1 MKNGVVGSGEVLGK
15 YLRLMKVAQYSKL
28 RYKDSERL
36 NYINGQEKNKIDEAA
51 RAIADDPVAR
61 KMMQELQAQLDEG
74 KISQEQF
81 DTLNP
86 INHVETPETGAFL
99 PSVTEISSE
108 KDKEILSQLSQE
120 EVSYLRKKWGSNY
133 KPNQWLYMEELYT
146 QYENQFELTVD
157 RIVALKQLC
166 KLDLEMNECLAIKDY
181 KAYRDLSG
189 QLDMVR
195 KSAKFTEAQNKENSS
210 NYLDSIGELVRFCEE
225 EKGLIEA
232 MPHPDDYPQDKI
244 DYTIIDIKKYIQD
257 LVRGELGLGSLIES
271 YIKKLEEHEE
281 RNALDMNI
289 SLPPMDM
296 NLEDEDA
303 LQQDEAEEWALSLEN
318 NVAEEAALLASLGG
332 R

>member
-1 MKNGVVGSGEVLGK
+1 
-15 YLRLMKVAQYSKL
+15 
-28 RYKDSERL
+28 
-36 NYINGQEKNKIDEAA
+36 
-51 RAIADDPVAR
+51 
-61 KMMQELQAQLDEG
+61 
-74 KISQEQF
+74 
-81 DTLNP
+81 
-86 INHVETPETGAFL
+86 
-99 PSVTEISSE
+99 
-108 KDKEILSQLSQE
+108 
-120 EVSYLRKKWGSNY
+120 
-133 KPNQWLYMEELYT
+133 MEELYT

-289 SLPPMDM
+289 SLPPMDTS
-296 NLEDEDA
+296 LEDEDA

>member
-36 NYINGQEKNKIDEAA
+36 NYINGQEKNKVDEAA

-120 EVSYLRKKWGSNY
+120 EVSYLRKK
-133 KPNQWLYMEELYT
+133 
-146 QYENQFELTVD
+146 
-157 RIVALKQLC
+157 
-166 KLDLEMNECLAIKDY
+166 
-181 KAYRDLSG
+181 
-189 QLDMVR
+189 
-195 KSAKFTEAQNKENSS
+195 
-210 NYLDSIGELVRFCEE
+210 
-225 EKGLIEA
+225 
-232 MPHPDDYPQDKI
+232 
-244 DYTIIDIKKYIQD
+244 
-257 LVRGELGLGSLIES
+257 
-271 YIKKLEEHEE
+271 
-281 RNALDMNI
+281 
-289 SLPPMDM
+289 
-296 NLEDEDA
+296 
-303 LQQDEAEEWALSLEN
+303 
-318 NVAEEAALLASLGG
+318 
-332 R
+332 